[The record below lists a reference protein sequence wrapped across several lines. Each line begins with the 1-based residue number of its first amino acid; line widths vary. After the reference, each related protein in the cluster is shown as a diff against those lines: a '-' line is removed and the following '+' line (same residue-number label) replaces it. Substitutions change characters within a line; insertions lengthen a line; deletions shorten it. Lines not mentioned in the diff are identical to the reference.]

1 MIPFSYQQLE
11 SLSCLRND
19 MNQFD
24 KENVKS
30 ILLEGK
36 GDWFT
41 ANLFRLIAK
50 ADNNNRAKVFKGFPD
65 EVDAVHKYLT
75 RKDYEVMV

>member
-1 MIPFSYQQLE
+1 
-11 SLSCLRND
+11 

-24 KENVKS
+24 KENVES
-30 ILLEGK
+30 ILLEGQ

-50 ADNNNRAKVFKGFPD
+50 ADNNNRAKLFEVFPV
-65 EVDAVHKYLT
+65 EVAAVHEYLT
-75 RKDYEVMV
+75 GKEFEVVR

>member
-1 MIPFSYQQLE
+1 
-11 SLSCLRND
+11 

-30 ILLEGK
+30 ILLEE

-50 ADNNNRAKVFKGFPD
+50 ADNNNRAKLFKAFPD
-65 EVDAVHKYLT
+65 EVDVVHKYLT
-75 RKDYEVMV
+75 GKNYEVT

>member
-1 MIPFSYQQLE
+1 
-11 SLSCLRND
+11 

-24 KENVKS
+24 KENVES
-30 ILLEGK
+30 ILCGK

-50 ADNNNRAKVFKGFPD
+50 ADNNNRIKLFKAFPD

-75 RKDYEVMV
+75 GKDYNKVVR

>member
-1 MIPFSYQQLE
+1 
-11 SLSCLRND
+11 

-30 ILLEGK
+30 ILLEE

-50 ADNNNRAKVFKGFPD
+50 DDNNNSAKLFKAFPD
-65 EVDAVHKYLT
+65 EVDVVHKYLT
-75 RKDYEVMV
+75 GKNYEVT

>member
-1 MIPFSYQQLE
+1 
-11 SLSCLRND
+11 

-30 ILLEGK
+30 ILLEHE

-41 ANLFRLIAK
+41 ADLFRLIAK
-50 ADNNNRAKVFKGFPD
+50 ADNNNRAKLFKVFPD
-65 EVDAVHKYLT
+65 EVDTVHKYLT
-75 RKDYEVMV
+75 GKDYEATLPGTNWWRRLLKRNGA